1 MKNKKSGD
9 ISVFL
14 LYANFFSICDNL
26 FSTEGVSFCII
37 CAIIGV
43 LGQFEPFGHY
53 MCVPLWPVCMAVWPV
68 LPALRS

>member
-1 MKNKKSGD
+1 MKNKKSWD

-14 LYANFFSICDNL
+14 LYANLFSICDNL

-43 LGQFEPFGHY
+43 LGQFVPIGHY
-53 MCVPLWPVCMAVWPV
+53 MCVPLWPQCVWQYGLFY
-68 LPALRS
+68 LP